1 MAGVSTQHYALL
13 APHLTT
19 VAAASSLVGAMM
31 FGKIVESP
39 RGSLSPQKALDLAN
53 IYLEA
58 ASTTEDPEIALVLC
72 HDTEVSLS
80 EAKKAVRRTGDHST
94 IERIASTY
102 LGLGD
107 LLKKRGFNS
116 QAQVSYKKPKKLGGI
131 RDTGWSSR
139 SSRSP
144 RTSMKSFRMSSHTG
158 VSQVSDSPRYLSP
171 SRDVVKIPE
180 HIFSEKVRPPTV
192 DFKLPEADG
201 RLDNTRQLVACLGL
215 LQAPR
220 SIVDQLEPGALK
232 WLKVTENDMGE
243 QERLHTMSTEVI
255 RVFKRDELKDAK
267 AVAEV
272 VCLAPVLTKE
282 SFHDLIREFYSE
294 IDRSGLLTVHHLEG
308 LAQLIQG
315 SHSEYLDA
323 DDLVKILNLLSLR
336 LRGTHQQSTHHMR
349 QLTSTVSHVLDAM
362 ADTNVTNLDREKLH
376 EPLRNYLGQLKLSP
390 DPYLVFQ
397 AAYAYQ
403 ALLCVPDNETI
414 WQTAMRRTGKVLQG
428 VSGLVSSV
436 KGFDLY
442 KFMMGLDD
450 IQKGFGGASSVVRIV
465 KDAYDD
471 ISALVESGH
480 GFVESLKEG
489 FSFERKRDWY
499 SALRGADRLI
509 QAGEFTTFK
518 NLIYKVSCRLDP
530 AFQWGVC
537 QRLGRIVSNPSW
549 DLDTRGDAV
558 ALLGEM
564 YRNDETWGRHA
575 SVKQWIITILVQLSS
590 SQGLTGIGLQSAE
603 SMLQELESN
612 GDNTKKT
619 LYRVSWEK
627 GLDFYPLKAVLS
639 EFGSPS
645 LLDRARNIPCVEGNL
660 RLLRTQRTQKRDNV
674 VHIPLQAKASLQAG
688 DYRRFPLMERVKEF
702 LHSDQK
708 VFLLLGDSGA
718 GKSTFTRELEI
729 DLWRSYSA
737 GTGII
742 PLHIN
747 LPAINR
753 PGQDM
758 IAKQLRKY
766 GFNEPQIREMKHH
779 RKFIVICDGYDESQ
793 QTQNL
798 YMSNQLNQPG
808 GWDAQMVISC
818 RTEYLGNDYRDRF
831 QPGDRNQRPDLSLF
845 QEAVIMPFSI
855 EQVQDYIQQYV
866 VVHQP
871 LRQSE
876 DYKQALELIPS
887 LKDLM
892 TNPFLMTLSL
902 DVLPRMVDPG
912 QSISVA
918 HITRV
923 ELYDRFV
930 EQWLERG
937 KRRLCEKDLT
947 PQSKAI
953 LDRLSNEGFARN
965 GIDFMKRLAV
975 AIYKEQGGQPVVE
988 YSQLQDEGS
997 WKDDFFLREDK
1008 QLLREACPLTR
1019 NGNQHQFIHRSLLEY
1034 GLARAIFEPQDRR
1047 KKAVPEQAA
1056 DVSGYASSVYS
1067 FETNDDAK
1075 EGSAALEQEPDIN
1088 SPLVWRSFV
1097 NDHSLLHFLEERVQQ
1112 EPAFKNHLLAYVEH
1126 SKKDQK
1132 WRKAA
1137 ANAMTILVRA
1147 GVQFIDEDLKG
1158 IQIPGA
1164 DLSYGVFDS
1173 ANLQDADLRKV
1184 SLRGIWL
1191 RQADLSGSQ
1200 MAGAQFGELPFL
1212 AEEKEVWSCTY
1223 SPDGES
1229 FAVGLTNGDISIY
1242 TTSDWKKARTLK
1254 GHTCLVWRIVYSPD
1268 GRQIA
1273 SVSYDRTVRVWDSE
1287 TGLLQHLFIG
1297 LIDCVAYSP
1306 QGDRIASACEDGTV
1320 GIWDAITGDR
1330 CQTLRGHLAKVLCVI
1345 YSPNGNQIASS
1356 SDNTIMLWDLNTENY
1371 IHTLSDHIGKVWDIK
1386 YSPQGDHVA
1395 SAGNDMTVRIW
1406 DVETGVC
1413 RHVLSGHGGVHSIAY
1428 SPKGDRL
1435 ASGSMDAT
1443 IRLWDVE
1450 TGLCRQTLSGHSN
1463 SVLSV
1468 VYSPNGDQIASGG
1481 GDHTV
1486 RLWDVSAGASR
1497 LVSSGHTMEV
1507 NSVKCSPKR
1516 DLIASGSTDNTIR
1529 LWDVGTGACRRTLIG
1544 HTDSVFSITY
1554 SPEGDKIAS
1563 GGNDETVR
1571 LWNVETGE
1579 CLNILEGHTD
1589 CVQSVVYSYRGDS
1602 IASASDDT
1610 TIRLWKVKG
1619 GCVKTLQGHTDG
1631 VRCVVYSPDD
1641 SQLASSSMDST
1652 IRIWDVETGECCRIL
1667 IGHSDWVW
1675 NISYSPSQG
1684 RQLASAG
1691 YDKTVRL
1698 WDIETGE
1705 CCLTLKGHTDIV
1717 LSVVYSREG
1726 DLLASGSRD
1735 KTVRLWDV
1743 ASGECRA
1750 TIQDLPGLIWSIAWG
1765 PLSDATFFVAASGD
1779 GSVLK
1784 WEVMNNERGIRVR
1797 LLWNATNGR
1806 LAVTGAVMRDV
1817 RGLSSLNR
1825 QLLKQRGAIGEPEPL
1840 IRVVSELK
1848 QSSDGTALDS
1858 STSGLSVE
1866 QPVQQIGQK
1875 TGRIPMLQI
1884 DRH

>member
-1 MAGVSTQHYALL
+1 MHPWLSITEI
-13 APHLTT
+13 HLGSLSLFSLCI
-19 VAAASSLVGAMM
+19 AARRKMTLGN
-31 FGKIVESP
+31 IVESP

-58 ASTTEDPEIALVLC
+58 VSTTKDPEITLVLC

-80 EAKKAVRRTGDHST
+80 EAKKAVRRTGDQSA

-102 LGLGD
+102 RGLGD

-116 QAQVSYKKPKKLGGI
+116 QAQVSYKKAEKLGG
-131 RDTGWSSR
+131 DTGWSSR
-139 SSRSP
+139 SPRSP
-144 RTSMKSFRMSSHTG
+144 RTSMKSFRISSHSG

-180 HIFSEKVRPPTV
+180 HIFPEKVRPPTV
-192 DFKLPEADG
+192 DFKLPEVDG

-267 AVAEV
+267 AIAEV

-282 SFHDLIREFYSE
+282 SFHDLLREFYLE
-294 IDRSGLLTVHHLEG
+294 IDRSGLLNVHHLEG
-308 LAQLIQG
+308 LAHLIQG

-349 QLTSTVSHVLDAM
+349 QLISTVSHVLDAM
-362 ADTNVTNLDREKLH
+362 ADTDVTNLDRERLH
-376 EPLRNYLGQLKLSP
+376 EPLHNYLGQLKLSP

-465 KDAYDD
+465 KHAYDD

-518 NLIYKVSCRLDP
+518 NLVYKVSCRLDP

-537 QRLGRIVSNPSW
+537 QRLGQIASNPSW
-549 DLDTRGDAV
+549 DLDTRRDAV

-564 YRNDETWGRHA
+564 YRNDETWGHQA
-575 SVKQWIITILVQLSS
+575 SVKQWIIAILVQLSS
-590 SQGLTGIGLQSAE
+590 SQGLSGTGLQSAE

-612 GDNTKKT
+612 GDNMKQA
-619 LYRVSWEK
+619 LYRASRKKEKSIVS
-627 GLDFYPLKAVLS
+627 YPLKATLS
-639 EFGSPS
+639 EFASPS
-645 LLDRARNIPCVEGNL
+645 LLDRVQNRPYVEGNI
-660 RLLRTQRTQKRDNV
+660 RLLRNQRTQKRGNV
-674 VHIPLQAKASLQAG
+674 VYIPTQAKVSLQAG
-688 DYRRFPLMERVKEF
+688 DDTRFPLMERVKEF
-702 LHSDQK
+702 LHSNQK

-718 GKSTFTRELEI
+718 GKSTFARELEI

-753 PGQDM
+753 PERDM

-766 GFNEPQIREMKHH
+766 EFTEPQIREMKHH

-793 QTQNL
+793 QTHNL

-818 RTEYLGNDYRDRF
+818 RTEYLGYDYRDRF
-831 QPGDRNQRPDLSLF
+831 QPGDRNQRPDSSLF
-845 QEAVIMPFSI
+845 QEAVITPFSI
-855 EQVQDYIQQYV
+855 EQVQDYIEQYV

-871 LRQSE
+871 LWLSE

-902 DVLPRMVDPG
+902 DVLPRMVDPD
-912 QSISVA
+912 QSTSVA

-923 ELYDRFV
+923 ELYDHFV

-937 KRRLCEKDLT
+937 KKRLSEKDLT
-947 PQSKAI
+947 SQSRAI
-953 LDRLSNEGFARN
+953 LDRLSDEGFTQN

-988 YSQLQDEGS
+988 YSQFQDEGS
-997 WKDDFFLREDK
+997 WKDEFFLREDK

-1034 GLARAIFEPQDRR
+1034 GLARAVFDPQDRR
-1047 KKAVPEQAA
+1047 TRAPFEGAIPRRGSA
-1056 DVSGYASSVYS
+1056 GSVYS
-1067 FETNDDAK
+1067 FENNDYSQ
-1075 EGSAALEQEPDIN
+1075 EGSTTVEQEPDIN

-1097 NDHSLLHFLEERVQQ
+1097 NDHSLLHFLVERVQQ
-1112 EPAFKNHLLAYVEH
+1112 EPVFRNQLRAYIEH
-1126 SKKDQK
+1126 SKKDKK

-1147 GVQFIDEDLKG
+1147 GVQFIGEDLKG
-1158 IQIPGA
+1158 VQIPGA

-1173 ANLQDADLRKV
+1173 ADLQDTDLRKV

-1191 RQADLSGSQ
+1191 RQADLSRSQ

-1212 AEEKEVWSCTY
+1212 AEDREVWSCTY
-1223 SPDGES
+1223 SPDGE
-1229 FAVGLTNGDISIY
+1229 FFTVGLTNGDISVY

-1254 GHTCLVWRIVYSPD
+1254 GHTCLVWRVVYSPN
-1268 GRQIA
+1268 GEQIA
-1273 SVSYDRTVRVWDSE
+1273 SASYDRTVRLWDSE
-1287 TGLLQHLFIG
+1287 TGSLMHLLVG

-1320 GIWDAITGDR
+1320 RIWDAITGDR
-1330 CQTLRGHLAKVLCVI
+1330 CQPLRGHLAKVLCVV
-1345 YSPNGNQIASS
+1345 YSPKGNQIASS
-1356 SDNTIMLWDLNTENY
+1356 SDNTIMLWDLKPENC
-1371 IHTLSDHIGKVWDIK
+1371 IHTLSDHTGKVWDIK
-1386 YSPQGDHVA
+1386 YSPQGDQVA
-1395 SAGNDMTVRIW
+1395 SASDDMTVRIW
-1406 DVETGVC
+1406 DVETGTC
-1413 RHVLSGHGGVHSIAY
+1413 RHVLSGHGGAVHSIAY

-1468 VYSPNGDQIASGG
+1468 VYSPNGNQIASGG
-1481 GDHTV
+1481 GDLTV

-1507 NSVKCSPKR
+1507 NSVKCSPKG

-1571 LWNVETGE
+1571 LWNVESGE
-1579 CLNILEGHTD
+1579 CLHIWEGHTD
-1589 CVQSVVYSYRGDS
+1589 CVQSVVYSYRGDY

-1619 GCVKTLQGHTDG
+1619 GECIRTLQGHTDG
-1631 VRCVVYSPDD
+1631 VRCVVYSPNDR
-1641 SQLASSSMDST
+1641 QLASSSMDRT

-1667 IGHSDWVW
+1667 IGHSGWVR
-1675 NISYSPSQG
+1675 NIAYSPQG

-1691 YDKTVRL
+1691 YDETVRL
-1698 WDIETGE
+1698 WDMETGE
-1705 CCLTLKGHTDIV
+1705 CCLTLKGHTDRV

-1726 DLLASGSRD
+1726 DLLVSGSRD

-1750 TIQDLPGLIWSIAWG
+1750 TIQDLPGLIWSVAWG
-1765 PLSDATFFVAASGD
+1765 PQSGATYFVTASGN

-1784 WEVMNNERGIRVR
+1784 WEIMNDEKSIQVR

-1825 QLLKQRGAIGEPEPL
+1825 QLLKQRGATGEPEL
-1840 IRVVSELK
+1840 FSEGSK
-1848 QSSDGTALDS
+1848 ESS
-1858 STSGLSVE
+1858 STQWQPLYPDPSGHSVE
-1866 QPVQQIGQK
+1866 KEQTPSQ
-1875 TGRIPMLQI
+1875 
-1884 DRH
+1884 